1 MTAYASVHDV
11 VVVGAGLFGAAI
23 ARECTLRDLD
33 VAIVERH
40 EVAGGASSV
49 GKVLLGGGSSIF
61 GTASPDHQSLS
72 VLAPHLVTQ
81 IILEG
86 ATEGD
91 GIACIVDVTRLAQ
104 LYVVDAVERG
114 ATLLLGVEVVGSEE
128 SARGCRPGNSPDS
141 PPNESHEGHESQE
154 GHEGH
159 EGHEDRVIRREV
171 RLADGRVLGAGTL
184 VLATGVD
191 CPTIAGISSVSTRSI
206 RTLDVATVTVGTGR
220 AVDELIS
227 YPTGSATRVVLPTV
241 DEEVAQGALG
251 RFGLEGLPVLASAV
265 HTVAVPDEGRR
276 DGAPG
281 LVHVTE
287 SAPGAHLSISAYLAE
302 TFARSA
308 GKDPAKLP
316 SLTPLPG
323 CAPAAGGPSA
333 ALAERWGIP
342 ELSLNGLFARHGARA
357 RTVLS
362 RAGAT
367 PSERAQVCAC
377 EAVLECEVRYACRSL
392 GARSIDDVSRRTGLG
407 RGACGGLRCAHRAA
421 EIVRAEVGPPGQS
434 PREASL
440 QFAADLFQGRAPFL
454 RAEDLAREEVQLARQ
469 VVAGLVDIVE
479 PEES

>member
-23 ARECTLRDLD
+23 ARECALRDLD

-49 GKVLLGGGSSIF
+49 GKVLLGGGSSVF
-61 GTASPDHQSLS
+61 GAAPPDHKSLS

-81 IILEG
+81 IVLEG
-86 ATEGD
+86 ATEGA
-91 GIACIVDVTRLAQ
+91 GVASIVDVTRLAQ

-114 ATLLLGVEVVGSEE
+114 ATLLLGAEVVGSEE
-128 SARGCRPGNSPDS
+128 AAWGSRPGKSRDS
-141 PPNESHEGHESQE
+141 PPNETR
-154 GHEGH
+154 

-184 VLATGVD
+184 VVATGVD
-191 CPTIAGISSVSTRSI
+191 CPSIAGISPVPTRSM

-220 AVDELIS
+220 VVEEFVS

-251 RFGLEGLPVLASAV
+251 RLSLEGLPVLASAV

-287 SAPGAHLSISAYLAE
+287 SAPGAHLSISTYLAE
-302 TFARSA
+302 AFARSA
-308 GKDPAKLP
+308 GKGPAKLP
-316 SLTPLPG
+316 PFTALPG
-323 CAPAAGGPSA
+323 GAQGTSGPSA
-333 ALAERWGIP
+333 ALAEGWGIS

-357 RTVLS
+357 LTVLS
-362 RAGAT
+362 RTRAT
-367 PSERAQVCAC
+367 PYERAQVCAC
-377 EAVLECEVRYACRSL
+377 EAVLECEVRYACRAL
-392 GARSIDDVSRRTGLG
+392 GARSVDDVSRRTGIG
-407 RGACGGLRCAHRAA
+407 QGACGGLRCAHRAA
-421 EIVRAEVGPPGQS
+421 EIVRAEVGPSGQS
-434 PREASL
+434 AREASL
-440 QFAADLFQGRAPFL
+440 AFVADLFRGRAPFL
-454 RAEDLAREEVQLARQ
+454 RAEDLAREELQLARQ
-469 VVAGLVDIVE
+469 VVAGLADIVE
-479 PEES
+479 PEGS